1 MGVAIFSFG
10 RDLRIEIRISLIE
23 NQFCQLAPALALEL
37 LGWWVY
43 REPSILEFKFSMRG
57 DRFSLREILA
67 RTTLFTCIANESIDL
82 KYIETIRKDLIAG
95 KVPRLPPLEK
105 SLLRGPLMDVKRQCG
120 LPSCHMSRN
129 AEGGDLMCCN
139 GGCCGFEHY
148 CCKIHQVEDW
158 PRHKKLC

>member
-105 SLLRGPLMDVKRQCG
+105 SLCVDR
-120 LPSCHMSRN
+120 S
-129 AEGGDLMCCN
+129 
-139 GGCCGFEHY
+139 
-148 CCKIHQVEDW
+148 W
-158 PRHKKLC
+158 T